1 MVETPLLLLDGV
13 PPGNAI
19 LTERQVVE
27 WSCEVP
33 GGATARL
40 TIDGVVLEP
49 FLRPGETIWRWRWQ
63 VPAGAGAYEAHLTI
77 TSATT
82 HSEWRDLI
90 RVAPSL
96 LDARRYAM
104 LVSDLT
110 RIAPALVH
118 TLRGGR
124 QAAGI
129 IGPGHSDPAA
139 LLALLTGSATQRFIT
154 VLERYLRRPP
164 KHRLQPDRPHELGA
178 WRERP
183 DPARWR
189 IPADA
194 HPIPKTNWP
203 NRIRPLRPR
212 SDPAERGL
220 HVAVAVLD
228 RLIVAVQWLLLA
240 DMPSDTR
247 TRLVAI
253 SGRLRALRADIPVP
267 QSSPPV
273 LVSWIPR
280 TREERI
286 IMAYRRL
293 IHRRLGAGWEPDL
306 LTIPVRE
313 VARLYEVWCA
323 AQVVL
328 CLAQHPDWQLNA
340 QSLCEDD
347 HYLRLPTQ
355 RPLLSFTSTSGATV
369 QLRYQPRYAPDSRP
383 FCSLDHRVR
392 IPDLALEIIPVQG
405 QPSLIL
411 LDAKYRSDADELPA
425 SALDEGYSYLAGIGD
440 GHGRRVVTAI
450 ALIFPSTGAPVT
462 YPSGVTLLPLLPG
475 EPLTVLRDWLV
486 GWVGNY
492 AVDS

>member
-63 VPAGAGAYEAHLTI
+63 VPAGAGEYEAHLTI

-82 HSEWRDLI
+82 YSEWRDLI

-104 LVSDLT
+104 LLSDLT

-154 VLERYLRRPP
+154 VLEQYLRRPP

-253 SGRLRALRADIPVP
+253 SGRLRTLRADIPVP
-267 QSSPPV
+267 QSSPSV
-273 LVSWIPR
+273 LVSWVPR

-328 CLAQHPDWQLNA
+328 CLAQHPNWQLNA

-347 HYLRLPTQ
+347 LYLRLPTQ

-486 GWVGNY
+486 GWVGR
-492 AVDS
+492 VSV

>member
-1 MVETPLLLLDGV
+1 MVDIPLLLLDGV
-13 PPGNAI
+13 PPSAAI
-19 LTERQVVE
+19 IIEHQIVE
-27 WSCEVP
+27 WSCSVP
-33 GGATARL
+33 VNATAQL
-40 TIDGVVLEP
+40 TIDGTVLEP
-49 FLRPGETIWRWRWQ
+49 FLRPGETVWRWRWQ
-63 VPAGAGAYEAHLTI
+63 VPAGAGEYEAHLTI
-77 TSATT
+77 TSATM

-104 LVSDLT
+104 LLSDLT

-118 TLRGGR
+118 ALRGGR

-129 IGPGHSDPAA
+129 IGPGHSDPTA

-154 VLERYLRRPP
+154 VLEQYLRRPP
-164 KHRLQPDRPHELGA
+164 KHRLQPDRPQELGA

-183 DPARWR
+183 DPARWW
-189 IPADA
+189 IPVDA

-228 RLIVAVQWLLLA
+228 RLIVTVQWLLFV

-253 SGRLRALRADIPVP
+253 SGRLRTLRADIPVP

-273 LVSWIPR
+273 PASWTPR

-286 IMAYRRL
+286 ILAYRRL
-293 IHRRLGAGWEPDL
+293 LRRRLGVGWEPDL
-306 LTIPVRE
+306 LTIPVRD

-323 AQVVL
+323 AQVAL
-328 CLAQHPDWQLNA
+328 CLAQHPTWQLNA

-355 RPLLSFTSTSGATV
+355 RPLLSFASSSGTTV

-392 IPDLALEIIPVQG
+392 VPDLALEIIPLQG

-411 LDAKYRSDADELPA
+411 LDAKYRSDSDELPA

-440 GHGRRVVTAI
+440 GHGQRVVTAI
-450 ALIFPSTGAPVT
+450 ALLFPSTGAPVT

-475 EPLTVLRDWLV
+475 EPLTALRDWLV
-486 GWVGNY
+486 GWVGK
-492 AVDS
+492 VSV

>member
-1 MVETPLLLLDGV
+1 MVDIPLLLLDGV
-13 PPGNAI
+13 PPSAAI
-19 LTERQVVE
+19 IIEHQIVE
-27 WSCEVP
+27 WSCSVP
-33 GGATARL
+33 VNATAQL
-40 TIDGVVLEP
+40 TIDGTVLEP
-49 FLRPGETIWRWRWQ
+49 FLRPGETVWRWCWQ
-63 VPAGAGAYEAHLTI
+63 VPAGAGEYEAHLTI

-104 LVSDLT
+104 LLSDLT

-118 TLRGGR
+118 ALRGGR
-124 QAAGI
+124 HAAGI
-129 IGPGHSDPAA
+129 IDPGHADPAA

-154 VLERYLRRPP
+154 VLEQYLRRPP
-164 KHRLQPDRPHELGA
+164 KHRLQPDRPQELGS

-183 DPARWR
+183 DPARWW
-189 IPADA
+189 IPVDA

-203 NRIRPLRPR
+203 NRIRPLRPQ

-228 RLIVAVQWLLLA
+228 RLIVTVQWLLFA

-253 SGRLRALRADIPVP
+253 SGRLRTLRADIPVP

-273 LVSWIPR
+273 PVSWTPR

-286 IMAYRRL
+286 ILAYRRL
-293 IHRRLGAGWEPDL
+293 LRRRLGVGWEPDL
-306 LTIPVRE
+306 LTIPVRD

-323 AQVVL
+323 AQVAL
-328 CLAQHPDWQLNA
+328 CLAQHPTWQLNA

-355 RPLLSFTSTSGATV
+355 HPLLSFTSSSGTTV

-392 IPDLALEIIPVQG
+392 VPDLALEITPVYG

-411 LDAKYRSDADELPA
+411 LDAKYRSDSDELPA

-440 GHGRRVVTAI
+440 SHGRRVVTAI
-450 ALIFPSTGAPVT
+450 ALLFPSTGAPVT

-486 GWVGNY
+486 GWVGK
-492 AVDS
+492 VSV